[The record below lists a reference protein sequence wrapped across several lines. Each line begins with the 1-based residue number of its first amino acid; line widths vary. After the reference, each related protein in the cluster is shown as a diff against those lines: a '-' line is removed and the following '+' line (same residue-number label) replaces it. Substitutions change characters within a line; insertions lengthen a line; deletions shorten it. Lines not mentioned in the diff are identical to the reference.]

1 MCGHPTSVMELGKE
15 EQRSDP
21 SVCPDMT
28 FQRNSNIR
36 SDGTMSLSWASII
49 LQ

>member
-1 MCGHPTSVMELGKE
+1 MEAGKE

-21 SVCPDMT
+21 SVCPDIT
-28 FQRNSNIR
+28 IQRSNNIR
-36 SDGTMSLSWASII
+36 SDDTMSLSWASII